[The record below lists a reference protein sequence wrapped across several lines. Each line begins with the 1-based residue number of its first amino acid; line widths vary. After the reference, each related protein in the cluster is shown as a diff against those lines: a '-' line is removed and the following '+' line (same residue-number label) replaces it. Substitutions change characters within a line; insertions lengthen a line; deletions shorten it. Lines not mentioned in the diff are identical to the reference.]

1 MIYMTLKIIYT
12 IILLFIS
19 DYNNFLRFVLYVLL
33 NTHITKWV
41 VPISTEIQ
49 TETETE
55 TETTYLKWVSI
66 ISIKPINYYVNNE
79 RYYALKERDRIEF
92 PENFGILLGTLIL
105 WLVLFIN

>member
-1 MIYMTLKIIYT
+1 MALKIIYT

-55 TETTYLKWVSI
+55 TTYLKWVSI

-79 RYYALKERDRIEF
+79 RYYALRERDRIEF